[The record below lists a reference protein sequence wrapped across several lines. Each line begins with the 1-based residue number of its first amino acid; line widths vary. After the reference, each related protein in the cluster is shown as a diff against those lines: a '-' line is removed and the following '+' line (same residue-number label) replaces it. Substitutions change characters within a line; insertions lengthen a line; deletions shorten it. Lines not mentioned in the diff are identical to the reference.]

1 MLPASAIILVL
12 VLFGSALPFR
22 WARILNHLTF
32 MSAFPVGMYWIAPAI
47 LIAAMVGLL
56 GTMDRPT
63 RLIVALLTVF
73 AMALASRVMF
83 KVLREGYS
91 IFYNPPLFI
100 VFTIAVTAVIWF
112 GARHLTRGD
121 RLRLVNCFM
130 VMNAIWFLL
139 VPYLKPI
146 YQTVPV
152 TTPIGT
158 IFTQPPDAVVVPQMV
173 SFVRAQA
180 AAGKRVLILPEF
192 PMLYVMGGTD
202 SPSRWYEMVPGM
214 LDGADEKQL
223 IADAESQ
230 HVEYVIITNRTTF
243 EYGYPYFGIDWCKD
257 IYSWINSNF
266 EQSSEF
272 GKFERSINAP
282 FAALVYKRRTIPGA
296 KQPRVLNQ

>member
-1 MLPASAIILVL
+1 
-12 VLFGSALPFR
+12 
-22 WARILNHLTF
+22 
-32 MSAFPVGMYWIAPAI
+32 
-47 LIAAMVGLL
+47 
-56 GTMDRPT
+56 
-63 RLIVALLTVF
+63 
-73 AMALASRVMF
+73 
-83 KVLREGYS
+83 
-91 IFYNPPLFI
+91 
-100 VFTIAVTAVIWF
+100 
-112 GARHLTRGD
+112 
-121 RLRLVNCFM
+121 
-130 VMNAIWFLL
+130 
-139 VPYLKPI
+139 
-146 YQTVPV
+146 
-152 TTPIGT
+152 
-158 IFTQPPDAVVVPQMV
+158 
-173 SFVRAQA
+173 
-180 AAGKRVLILPEF
+180 VLILPEF
-192 PMLYVMGGTD
+192 PMLYVMVGTD